1 MLDAIIKP
9 CALPA
14 CTTQWHRYAR
24 TRVCRGNVTCR
35 SSNKQLVKQLS
46 KCTTIQ
52 SIKSYIKKSRGAL
65 DHISAAA
72 ALVQL
77 AKLQDKTRG
86 GADEL
91 LVQLA
96 SSLHKDIRDCDA
108 RWVPASI
115 GRPSHDAPC
124 LAP

>member
-1 MLDAIIKP
+1 MLNAHIKMYQWHS
-9 CALPA
+9 CSK
-14 CTTQWHRYAR
+14 QWHRHAR
-24 TRVCRGNVTCR
+24 IRVCRGNVTCR
-35 SSNKQLVKQLS
+35 SSNNKQLVKQLS

-52 SIKSYIKKSRGAL
+52 SVKSYIKKSRGAL

-77 AKLQDKTRG
+77 AKLPDKSRA

-96 SSLHKDIRDCDA
+96 SSLHKDIHDCDA
-108 RWVPASI
+108 R
-115 GRPSHDAPC
+115 
-124 LAP
+124 